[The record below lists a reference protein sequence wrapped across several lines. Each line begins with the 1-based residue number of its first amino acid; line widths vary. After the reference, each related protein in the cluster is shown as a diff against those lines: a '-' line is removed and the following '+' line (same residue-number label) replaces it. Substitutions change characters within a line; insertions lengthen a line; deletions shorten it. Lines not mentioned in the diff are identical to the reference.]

1 VELSRRAKRLAPA
14 RQGGGWVIFLGLL
27 SHEHMFI
34 LGTASANLKA
44 TRLTSP
50 IKGEELM
57 SSTSLRISSI
67 IVTILAVLS
76 LSLFCG
82 PSIRAQVVGA
92 TLNGTVTDSSGGAI
106 SGAKISCKELATGV
120 VRDVAADAAGFYTIP
135 NLAPG
140 SYTLTVSADGFST
153 AIRSDFTLTV
163 GESRELNIT
172 LQVGQVSQKVEVT
185 GEAPAVETTSSAI
198 SAVVAPQT
206 IVELPLNGRSW
217 TDLTELQRGVSVIT
231 TTSSDVEAGEGA
243 GGSCNRGCGVQLSV
257 NGGRPQQNSY
267 RIDGVSINDQFNAG
281 PGSQANGGNLGVD
294 AIQEYSVITD
304 NQSAEYGREAGGVI
318 NSVTKAG
325 TNDFHGTAFE
335 FIRSDALDARTYF
348 DPTNIPPFRR
358 NQFGGSL
365 GGPIQRGKTFFFV
378 AYEGLRQALN
388 TSTPIIVPSPN
399 ARMGILTT
407 GTVTVNPAIV
417 TALTLYPTCSTIV
430 PGNANQSSCTLV
442 LPDVTNENFVDARV
456 DRTFSAKDS
465 IAATFQNDAAKA
477 SYADAFDNQTL
488 GNLTH
493 RILASVAETHI
504 FSSALLN
511 TAHVAFTRFSA
522 PIGSSLGAINPADN
536 NTSISTVGAPVG
548 MSVLNISGGFTSN
561 PGGRDAQASSFNF
574 FNTWQAYD
582 DVFLT
587 EGKNSLKF
595 GVAFEHDQQN
605 YDNSTQTGG
614 TWAFSSI
621 TQFLLD
627 EPTSLSSQIPGT
639 LTSRHIRQNI
649 VGTYIQDD
657 FHVRSNL
664 TLNLGLRYEFS
675 TVPNETDGK
684 VSNLDLLYQSTP
696 TLGNPYWQN
705 PTLHNFEP
713 RLGLAWDPFHDGK
726 TSVRAGFGMF
736 DVLPL
741 YYEITSQG
749 AQAQPFFEVG
759 AATFNGTTPGLF
771 PTAGYDQLVGVTTTF
786 RGTQFQDNPKRNYVE
801 EWNLDLQHQLTPNLV
816 VSVGYVGTRGV
827 HMVTKTTEADI
838 VEPTLTSAG
847 WLWPGPYGA
856 AGIDTKN
863 QRINTNFGD
872 IKATYWNGKS
882 DYNGLLAQI
891 EKRMAH
897 GFYVQGAFTWS
908 KSLDDTSSVAEGNGY
923 SNSIGEPDL
932 FDVNH
937 TAFPELI
944 QNLDYGPSDF
954 NVGRVLWINGVWN
967 IPGPQSDSRIVGLL
981 AKGWE
986 LSGIFR
992 ASDGAPFTP
1001 TWGTSGNVTGS
1012 FGSTNVGFVDLIP
1025 GCGPLVNHQDPV
1037 HYVNINCFTLPTAP
1051 SMAFW
1056 SANCDPLL
1064 TGTVPETYPTCVNLR
1079 GDVRRNSLVGPG
1091 LVNLDFSVF
1100 KNTYVSEKLTVQ
1112 FRVEAYNIA
1121 NRANFQPPSSTD
1133 LFSSTGAPVATYG
1146 KITSESTSAR
1156 EIQFGLKFIW

>member
-1 VELSRRAKRLAPA
+1 MHFQRLHSGLVVSLVLFA
-14 RQGGGWVIFLGLL
+14 FLGL
-27 SHEHMFI
+27 
-34 LGTASANLKA
+34 AD
-44 TRLTSP
+44 RL
-50 IKGEELM
+50 
-57 SSTSLRISSI
+57 
-67 IVTILAVLS
+67 
-76 LSLFCG
+76 
-82 PSIRAQVVGA
+82 RAQVVGA
-92 TLNGTVTDSSGGAI
+92 TLTGTITDHSGSAIIGATVSCKDVATGISREVVTDS
-106 SGAKISCKELATGV
+106 
-120 VRDVAADAAGFYTIP
+120 AGFYTIP

-140 SYTLTVSADGFST
+140 TYTLTAAATGFGTSV
-153 AIRSDFTLTV
+153 RSDFTLTV
-163 GESRELNIT
+163 GESRQLNVT
-172 LQVGQVSQKVEVT
+172 LEVGQVLQRVEVT
-185 GEAPAVETTSSAI
+185 GEPPAVETTSSEI

-206 IVELPLNGRSW
+206 IVDLPLNGRSW

-231 TTSSDVEAGEGA
+231 TTVSDVEAGEGA
-243 GGSCNRGCGVQLSV
+243 GGSCNRGCGVQFAI

-335 FIRSDALDARTYF
+335 FLRSDAFDARTYF
-348 DPTNIPPFRR
+348 DPPNIPPFRR

-365 GGPIQRGKTFFFV
+365 GGPIQKGKTFFFV

-388 TSTPIIVPSPN
+388 TSTPVIVPSPN
-399 ARMGILTT
+399 ARLGILTT
-407 GTVTVNPAIV
+407 GTVTVNPAIA
-417 TALTLYPTCSTIV
+417 TALTLFPTCPTLVS
-430 PGNANQSSCTLV
+430 GNANQSVCTLV
-442 LPDVTNENFVDARV
+442 LPDVTSENFVDARV
-456 DRTFSAKDS
+456 DRTFSMKDS
-465 IAATFQNDAAKA
+465 IAVTFQNDNARAA
-477 SYADAFDNQTL
+477 YADGFDNQTL

-493 RILASVAETHI
+493 RILASVAETHV

-511 TAHVAFTRFSA
+511 TARFAFTRFSA
-522 PIGSSLGAINPADN
+522 PIGASLGAINPADN
-536 NTSISTVGAPVG
+536 NTSVSTVGAPVG
-548 MSVLNISGGFTSN
+548 MAVLNISGGFTSN

-574 FNTWQAYD
+574 FNTWQGYD

-587 EGKNSLKF
+587 EGRHSLKF
-595 GVAFEHDQQN
+595 GVAFEHDQQI

-614 TWAFSSI
+614 TWAFSGL

-639 LTSRHIRQNI
+639 LTSRHIHQSV

-657 FHVRSNL
+657 FRLRSNL
-664 TLNLGLRYEFS
+664 TLNLGVRYEMS
-675 TVPNETDGK
+675 TVPYETDGK
-684 VSNLDLLYQSTP
+684 VSNLVLLYQPTP
-696 TLGNPYWQN
+696 TVGNPYWQN
-705 PTLHNFEP
+705 PTFRNFEP
-713 RLGLAWDPFHDGK
+713 RVGLAWDPFHDGK
-726 TSVRAGFGMF
+726 SSVRASFGMF
-736 DVLPL
+736 DILPL

-771 PTAGYDQLVGVTTTF
+771 PTAGYDQLVGVTSTF

-827 HMVTKTTEADI
+827 HMVTKTTEDDI

-847 WLWPGPYGA
+847 WLWPGPFGA

-863 QRINTNFGD
+863 QRINPNFGD

-882 DYNGLLAQI
+882 DYNGLVAQI

-897 GFYVQGAFTWS
+897 GFYIQGSFTWS
-908 KSLDDTSSVAEGNGY
+908 KSLDDTSSVAEGNGF
-923 SNSIGEPDL
+923 SNSIGGPDL
-932 FDVNH
+932 FDINH
-937 TAFPELI
+937 AALPTLI

-954 NVGRVLWINGVWN
+954 NVGRILWINGIWN
-967 IPGPQSDSRIVGLL
+967 IPGPHSEGRAVSLL
-981 AKGWE
+981 AKGWQ
-986 LSGIFR
+986 LTGIFR
-992 ASDGAPFTP
+992 ASDGEPFTP

-1012 FGSTNVGFVDLIP
+1012 FGSTNNGFVDLIP
-1025 GCGPLVNHQDPV
+1025 GCSPLTFPQDPT

-1056 SANCDPLL
+1056 TANCDPKL
-1064 TGTVPETYPTCVNLR
+1064 TGTVVETFPTCVNLR
-1079 GDVRRNSLVGPG
+1079 GDARRNSLVGPG
-1091 LVNLDFSVF
+1091 LVNLDFSAF
-1100 KNTYVSEKLTVQ
+1100 KNTYVSEKLTIQ
-1112 FRVEAYNIA
+1112 FRVEAFNVA
-1121 NRANFQPPSSTD
+1121 NRANFLPPSSTD
-1133 LFSSTGAPVATYG
+1133 LFSSTGAPVSTYG
-1146 KITSESTSAR
+1146 KITAESTSAR
-1156 EIQFGLKFIW
+1156 EIQFGLKFLW